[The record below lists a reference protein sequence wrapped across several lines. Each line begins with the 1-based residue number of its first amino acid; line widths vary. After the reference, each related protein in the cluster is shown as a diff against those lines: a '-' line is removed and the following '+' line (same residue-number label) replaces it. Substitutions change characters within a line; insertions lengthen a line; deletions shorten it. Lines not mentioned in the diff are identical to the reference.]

1 MKMKIVKCQMTTIL
15 MNQNKSKDLDSLLV
29 NKRLVYKIFLVKE
42 HPIILKIFLAKTI
55 QTNFKDLNS
64 IYLVKIIKLKIINL
78 VNLLKVLY
86 NKQAQDNSKQ
96 ILLKI

>member
-42 HPIILKIFLAKTI
+42 HPII
-55 QTNFKDLNS
+55 
-64 IYLVKIIKLKIINL
+64 IYLVKIIKLNIINL

-96 ILLKI
+96 ILFKI

>member
-15 MNQNKSKDLDSLLV
+15 MNQNKSKYLDSLLV

-42 HPIILKIFLAKTI
+42 HPII
-55 QTNFKDLNS
+55 

>member
-15 MNQNKSKDLDSLLV
+15 MNQDKSKDLDSLLV

-42 HPIILKIFLAKTI
+42 HPII
-55 QTNFKDLNS
+55 

>member
-1 MKMKIVKCQMTTIL
+1 MKIVKCQMTTIL

-42 HPIILKIFLAKTI
+42 HPII
-55 QTNFKDLNS
+55 

>member
-42 HPIILKIFLAKTI
+42 HPII
-55 QTNFKDLNS
+55 